1 MRHIK
6 SNMVPMH
13 VWSMFKV
20 YSVSEITI
28 NNSIYEIKLMN
39 VVYTIFF
46 IFGLLLFSKS
56 WVRYVLN
63 PIHEIMEYFNII

>member
-1 MRHIK
+1 
-6 SNMVPMH
+6 MVPTH

-46 IFGLLLFSKS
+46 IFGLLLFSMS
-56 WVRYVLN
+56 
-63 PIHEIMEYFNII
+63 